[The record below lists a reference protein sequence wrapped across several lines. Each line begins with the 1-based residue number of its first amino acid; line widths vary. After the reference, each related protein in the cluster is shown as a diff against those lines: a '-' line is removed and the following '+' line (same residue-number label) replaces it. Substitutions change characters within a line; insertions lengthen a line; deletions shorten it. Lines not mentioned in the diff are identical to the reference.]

1 MVNIEAKKSLGQN
14 FLKDE
19 KILKIIAS
27 SFPTSD
33 NDLIIEIGPGQGAL
47 TKYFIQMPG
56 SLICYEIDERMKDI
70 LVHFKS
76 ERSSIIFDDFLNR
89 DISKDIVDDFE
100 NIYVIANIPY
110 YITTPIIEHLLFS
123 GITING
129 MTLLVQS
136 EVANRFIASP
146 KSRDY
151 GYFTVL
157 LNHFFE
163 MQKLVDV
170 PPSAFSPS
178 PKVFSTVVKF
188 VRKKNIVSLDL
199 DSFQV
204 FLKKAFQYK
213 RKTLRNNIGAS
224 SILDEFLESKNY
236 SKSIRAEELSYDD
249 FVELFNKL
257 A

>member
-1 MVNIEAKKSLGQN
+1 M
-14 FLKDE
+14 
-19 KILKIIAS
+19 
-27 SFPTSD
+27 
-33 NDLIIEIGPGQGAL
+33 
-47 TKYFIQMPG
+47 
-56 SLICYEIDERMKDI
+56 
-70 LVHFKS
+70 HFKT

-136 EVANRFIASP
+136 EVADRFIASP

-163 MQKLVDV
+163 MRKLVDV

-249 FVELFNKL
+249 FVELFKKL

>member
-136 EVANRFIASP
+136 EVADRFIASP

-178 PKVFSTVVKF
+178 PKVFSDTKSF
-188 VRKKNIVSLDL
+188 VILTKSDAIWSL
-199 DSFQV
+199 SW
-204 FLKKAFQYK
+204 
-213 RKTLRNNIGAS
+213 
-224 SILDEFLESKNY
+224 
-236 SKSIRAEELSYDD
+236 SYAIS
-249 FVELFNKL
+249 L
-257 A
+257 AITA

>member
-136 EVANRFIASP
+136 EVADRFIASP

-163 MQKLVDV
+163 MRKLVDV

-213 RKTLRNNIGAS
+213 RKTLSNNIGAS

-236 SKSIRAEELSYDD
+236 
-249 FVELFNKL
+249 
-257 A
+257 